1 MVENFMMEVFYGK
14 YFMIEFFTEEN
25 CLTEVFMLGALK
37 EENCL
42 GVCCTVHPVLR
53 YFGLLGGNRQRG
65 GGRLLGNFIGVTVHW
80 NKNKFY
86 FRFMFL

>member
-1 MVENFMMEVFYGK
+1 MMEVFYGK

-42 GVCCTVHPVLR
+42 GVCCTPCIKIFWSPR
-53 YFGLLGGNRQRG
+53 REQAEEILL
-65 GGRLLGNFIGVTVHW
+65 V
-80 NKNKFY
+80 
-86 FRFMFL
+86 